1 VQDQYGSLESFF
13 TRVLKVEAPSLEL
26 HLQGLKE
33 TASSSPTLD
42 DIKQRI
48 RNICQFD
55 PTEAELEDLSDCDC
69 LPVNCA
75 DGSLVWMSPGT
86 DFAIADRREYLEL
99 FRDKIDILH
108 FSLEEVHEFKPFLM
122 GISLESQYLSEL
134 VVLNTSAEGGELN
147 ERLTADLG
155 RKAYAICR

>member
-1 VQDQYGSLESFF
+1 MQDQYRSLESFF

-26 HLQGLKE
+26 HVEGLKE
-33 TASSSPTLD
+33 TASSSPTFN

-55 PTEAELEDLSDCDC
+55 PEEADLEDLLDCNC

-75 DGSLVWMSPGT
+75 DGNLAWMSSED

-99 FRDKIDILH
+99 FMDEIDILD

-122 GISLESQYLSEL
+122 GLGLEYQYLSEL
-134 VVLNTSAEGGELN
+134 VVSKTSAEGDEKN
-147 ERLTADLG
+147 ERLTADLR